1 MYVIKKKE
9 FCWHK
14 FKYYE
19 SKSVHLKTLPNGNR
33 LFETHNWDKC
43 VKCGLIRKSWIKG
56 REWFWAGDKTH
67 DEYMASH
74 NELMEI
80 IKGIEG
86 LKLEVK
92 K

>member
-1 MYVIKKKE
+1 MKK

-33 LFETHNWDKC
+33 LFETHYWDKC
-43 VKCGLIRKSWIKG
+43 VKCGLIRKSWITG
-56 REWFWAGDKTH
+56 REWCWAGDKTH
-67 DEYMASH
+67 DEIMV
-74 NELMEI
+74 
-80 IKGIEG
+80 GIVRDRDEF
-86 LKLEVK
+86 LKAFEKVK